1 MKLSDL
7 VNYRNQLDAMSSLP
21 TKKFTDSKLE
31 QITYLVET
39 QNIQLADFAKQL
51 QEKKS
56 AIQQSFDDF
65 ESSLVSLRLEL
76 KNLIGET
83 EKSWFQES
91 YRLYDQEMIHET
103 TEYVLDRR
111 AVITPETEQFYRSRI
126 LRYNS
131 WKYPVMIIRPGR
143 DTFINELLASD
154 PLYLV
159 DENPALLAPAINMF
173 NEVYQNRLRTYTINE
188 RTQDE
193 ILAKLPDEQFG
204 LVLAYHFFNFRP
216 FEVIRRYFLEIH
228 KKLRP
233 GGVLVLTFND
243 CDRDKGVMLAERHFC
258 CYTPGY
264 LVKELARTIGFDI
277 VLDWNDGGA
286 YTWLEL
292 QKPGSFESLRGGQA
306 LAKII
311 PKPIAESK

>member
-7 VNYRNQLDAMSSLP
+7 VNYKMQLDLLSAMP
-21 TKKFTDSKLE
+21 VMRQADAEIEK
-31 QITYLVET
+31 ITHVV
-39 QNIQLADFAKQL
+39 QSQAIQLGDL
-51 QEKKS
+51 S
-56 AIQQSFDDF
+56 ARLNQQRVTIQQSYTLF
-65 ESSLVSLRLEL
+65 EQDLNQLKAQVKEL
-76 KNLIGET
+76 IEQT
-83 EKSWFQES
+83 ERPWFQES
-91 YRLYDQEMIHET
+91 YRLYEEEMIHET
-103 TEYVLDRR
+103 VEHILDRR
-111 AVITPETEQFYRSRI
+111 PAVSAETEQFYRTR
-126 LRYNS
+126 LVRYNS